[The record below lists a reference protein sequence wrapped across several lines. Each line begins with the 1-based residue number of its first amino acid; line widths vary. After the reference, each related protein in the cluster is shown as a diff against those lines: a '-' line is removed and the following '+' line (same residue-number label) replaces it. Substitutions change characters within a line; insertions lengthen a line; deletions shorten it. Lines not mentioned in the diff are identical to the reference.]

1 MGTITVTRN
10 LNVNADRAWAALADF
25 GNIAAFHPGLSG
37 SHLLDG
43 SAATGVGAERR
54 CDLKDR
60 NYLVERVRDWQ
71 EGRAYTVDI
80 IDSSMPLQR
89 ATATL
94 RVDPIDAN
102 RCTAS
107 MHVDMTLKF
116 GLLGKVMEILAAR
129 GAMRRTMTGILGGLD
144 TFATNDRKAHKGAPV
159 AAST

>member
-1 MGTITVTRN
+1 M
-10 LNVNADRAWAALADF
+10 
-25 GNIAAFHPGLSG
+25 
-37 SHLLDG
+37 
-43 SAATGVGAERR
+43 GAERR

-60 NYLVERVRDWQ
+60 NYLVERVRYWQ

-107 MHVDMTLKF
+107 MHVDMTLKL

-144 TFATNDRKAHKGAPV
+144 TFATNDRKAHQGAPV